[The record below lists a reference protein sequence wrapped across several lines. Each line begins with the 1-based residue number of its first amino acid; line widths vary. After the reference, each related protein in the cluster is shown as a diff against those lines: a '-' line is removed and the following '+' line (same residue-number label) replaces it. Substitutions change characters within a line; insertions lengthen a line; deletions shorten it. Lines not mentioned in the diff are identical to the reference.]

1 MLSTV
6 LYGKNIDTFL
16 SYYLLFSI
24 MKEKLLIN
32 PEGYKYVFK
41 GNDLHTSDGLLTK
54 EAITKAKIGDVL
66 TTNKD
71 VPYTVL
77 EPSFLDKYW
86 KIKRN
91 AQIIPLKDLGF
102 IAAEVGLANDW
113 TIVEAGSG
121 SGGATCFFAH
131 LCSNG
136 KIITYELREDYVK
149 IVQQNLTTLG
159 LKNVEIKN
167 KSIYEQIEEKNVDM
181 VLLDLPEPWL
191 AVEHALH
198 ALNHGGYLVS
208 YSPCV
213 PQVMDFVDKVRNT
226 PGFMYL
232 KTCIIAETEWDVLG
246 RKVRPKSQSIG
257 HSGFLTFVRK
267 L

>member
-1 MLSTV
+1 
-6 LYGKNIDTFL
+6 
-16 SYYLLFSI
+16 

-32 PEGYKYVFK
+32 TEGYKYIFK
-41 GNDLHTSDGLLTK
+41 GNDLHTSDGVLTK
-54 EAITKAKIGDVL
+54 DAITKAKIGDVL
-66 TTNKD
+66 QTNKQ
-71 VPYTVL
+71 VEYSLL

-102 IAAEVGLANDW
+102 IAAEIGIANDW

-131 LCSNG
+131 LCSKG
-136 KIITYELREDYVK
+136 KIYTYELREDYVNL
-149 IVQQNLTTLG
+149 VQDNLTFLG
-159 LKNVEIKN
+159 ITNVEIKN
-167 KSIYEQIEEKNVDM
+167 KSIYEKIEEKNVDM

-198 ALNHGGYLVS
+198 ALKHGGYMVS

-226 PGFMYL
+226 SGFLYL
-232 KTCIIAETEWDVLG
+232 KTCIVSETEWDVLG

-257 HSGFLTFVRK
+257 HSGFLSFVRK